1 MKKSIA
7 TGLAVLGIAGILHAE
22 EVSIGEKII
31 GLEVGAAK
39 IEADTLMGGTNYE
52 GDDIEYGLR
61 LGAQNEQW
69 RTLIVLDYYDAT
81 DDDQE
86 YIKGM
91 ATFDYLL
98 IQDSPLKPYLG
109 VNVGYID
116 YSSEARD
123 DTGFLYGGQVGVLY
137 RVADNVQVDVT
148 YRYSFVESDNINHV
162 EGIVVGLNY
171 IF

>member
-1 MKKSIA
+1 MKKSIVA
-7 TGLAVLGIAGILHAE
+7 GLAVLGIAGVLHAE

-31 GLEVGAAK
+31 GLEVGASK
-39 IEADTLMGGTNYE
+39 IEADSIFLGDNYE
-52 GDDIEYGLR
+52 GNDIEYGLR
-61 LGAQNEQW
+61 LGAQNKQW
-69 RTLIVLDYYDAT
+69 RTLIVLNYYDAN

-116 YSSEARD
+116 YTSQERD
-123 DTGFLYGGQVGVLY
+123 DSGFLYGGQVGVLY
-137 RVADNVQVDVT
+137 RVAENIQVDVT
-148 YRYSFVESDNINHV
+148 YRYSFVESDYVNHV